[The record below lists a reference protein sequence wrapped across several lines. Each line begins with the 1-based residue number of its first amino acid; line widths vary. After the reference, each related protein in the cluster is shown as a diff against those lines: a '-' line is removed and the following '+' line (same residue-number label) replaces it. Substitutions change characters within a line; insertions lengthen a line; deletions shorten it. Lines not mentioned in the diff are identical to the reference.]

1 MICYNQKGEGMSGFA
16 LTGLEGKIAV
26 VTGAGRMRSIG
37 RPIAVALAQAG
48 CRIVLTGTG
57 RAPEAYPEDEQTSG
71 WADIAS
77 VAEEVRAA
85 GSEAIELVSNVAD
98 PEAVDALVAETLSH
112 YGRVDFVINNAG
124 AARGS
129 DRVPVVDLAIED
141 WHKVMNV
148 NLNGTFYMS
157 RAFGQALVQQ
167 NEGGAIVNI
176 SSIAGKALP
185 PNTAAYAASK
195 AGIQALSASMAR
207 EVGRHNIRVNS
218 ICPGIIDTY
227 RMDEIGRGDQ
237 WQGMLRSIP
246 MGRAGQGE
254 DIANMAVY
262 LCSEQGN
269 WITGQAYNVDG
280 GSVVQ
285 H

>member
-1 MICYNQKGEGMSGFA
+1 MALELSGLA
-16 LTGLEGKIAV
+16 GKVAV

-37 RPIAVALAQAG
+37 RPIAVELAKAG

-57 RAPEAYPEDEQTSG
+57 RALADYPADEQSAG
-71 WADIAS
+71 WQDIAS
-77 VAEEVRAA
+77 VAQEVEQS
-85 GSEAIELVSNVAD
+85 GSEALQVVSNVSD
-98 PEAVDALVAETLSH
+98 PDAVDALVADTIKAF
-112 YGRVDFVINNAG
+112 GRVDFVINNAG

-129 DRVPVVDLAIED
+129 DRVPVTELALDD

-157 RAFGQALVQQ
+157 RAFGQALIKQG
-167 NEGGAIVNI
+167 EGGAIINI

-195 AGIQALSASMAR
+195 AAIQALSASMAR
-207 EVGRHNIRVNS
+207 EVGRHNIRVNA

-227 RMDEIGRGDQ
+227 RMDDIGRGDA
-237 WQGMLRSIP
+237 WQSMVKSIP
-246 MGRAGQGE
+246 LGRPGSGE
-254 DIANMAVY
+254 DIAYMTAFM
-262 LCSEQGN
+262 CSDQGS
-269 WITGQAYNVDG
+269 WITGQSYNVDG